1 MGLFAWALL
10 GLIAGWLAKF
20 VVKDGS
26 KERGCTGLVVTMV
39 IGIVGAAIGG
49 WIGTQ
54 LGWGTVNDF
63 DIRSIGLAF
72 IGAVIVLLVLR
83 AIRSGR

>member
-1 MGLFAWALL
+1 MGLIAWALL
-10 GLIAGWLAKF
+10 GLIAGWLAKV
-20 VVKDGS
+20 VVKDSS

-39 IGIVGAAIGG
+39 IGIAGAAVGG

-63 DIRSIGLAF
+63 DLRSIGLAF
-72 IGAVIVLLVLR
+72 VGAVVVLLILR
-83 AIRSGR
+83 AIRTGR